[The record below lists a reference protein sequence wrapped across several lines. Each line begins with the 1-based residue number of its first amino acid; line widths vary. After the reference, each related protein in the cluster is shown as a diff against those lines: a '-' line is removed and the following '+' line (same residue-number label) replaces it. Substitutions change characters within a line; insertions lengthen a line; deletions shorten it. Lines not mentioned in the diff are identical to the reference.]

1 MSVANVFGELE
12 HAHDRD
18 GFRWRQTRLGPSL
31 GAEKAGA
38 SVYELEPGQRT
49 FPYHFHYG
57 NEEWL
62 IVLRGR
68 ATLRTPEGERELVDG
83 DVVCFPPGPAG
94 AHTVRND
101 TDERVRVLIA
111 STLVSPSV
119 VVYPDSDKVGT
130 RPGDFGADHLNFPRS
145 AAVDYWDGEE

>member
-1 MSVANVFGELE
+1 MRVRNVFGDLE
-12 HAHDRD
+12 DARDRE
-18 GFRWRQTRLGPSL
+18 GFRLRSTRLGPPL

-68 ATLRTPEGERELVDG
+68 AMLRTPDGERELVEG
-83 DVVCFPPGPAG
+83 DVVCFPAGPAG
-94 AHTVRND
+94 AHAVRND
-101 TDERVRVLIA
+101 TREPVRILIA
-111 STLVSPSV
+111 STLNAPSV
-119 VVYPDSDKVGT
+119 VVYPDSDKLGT
-130 RPGDFGADHLNFPRS
+130 RPGDFGDDHLNFPRS
-145 AAVDYWDGEE
+145 AAVDYWEGE